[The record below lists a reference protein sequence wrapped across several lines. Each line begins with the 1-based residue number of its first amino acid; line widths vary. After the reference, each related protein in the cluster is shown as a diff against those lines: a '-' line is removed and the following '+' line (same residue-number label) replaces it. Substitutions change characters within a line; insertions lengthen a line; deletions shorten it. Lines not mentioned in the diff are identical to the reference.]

1 MKDITEKI
9 IDIMTW
15 DHFLLYLILIILI
28 AVICSLS
35 GVILLATKG
44 DLIVLLI
51 GIIGILSLFAII
63 GTFEQENPN
72 KLFTFYKKD
81 NETIEIKG
89 KTLISKPN
97 NTFKII
103 NHENNKITLKNVDT
117 NDESKKIDKDE
128 FFKTI
133 EFEEIDKNKETENHG
148 LLHKIE
154 KPLNDM
160 FGLNK

>member
-15 DHFLLYLILIILI
+15 EHFLLYLILIILI
-28 AVICSLS
+28 AAICSLS

-44 DLIVLLI
+44 DLIFLLI

-103 NHENNKITLKNVDT
+103 NHENNKITLKNVNT

-128 FFKTI
+128 FFKII

-148 LLHKIE
+148 LLHKIV

-160 FGLNK
+160 FDLNK

>member
-35 GVILLATKG
+35 GVIL
-44 DLIVLLI
+44 LLI

-148 LLHKIE
+148 LLHKIV